1 MGIKYPVKDVVLPK
15 DLKGV
20 ANGKLPDSIL
30 KPIAIGG
37 KLHHLAAAA
46 FNAMTK
52 AAKADGI
59 NFKHVGD
66 YRPYDAQL
74 SLFKQRYVKGDSGD
88 PRKITRT
95 FEGEKWMLKAGM
107 APAGSPG
114 TSNHGWGIAID
125 VALEVGGKLVAITSD
140 PDGKGGFKDGVEWLM
155 KHADTYGFS
164 WEIKEGAEAEAWHIR
179 YYPGDNVPAAVSGV
193 STATASVSYAAPA
206 PVAAAPV
213 ETAAPAA
220 AKSTGAVAYPGT
232 PVTAGSTGE
241 AVKALQ
247 AKLKV
252 PVTGTFD
259 DATTRAV
266 KAFKVKNGFAQD
278 SIAGPKVWAKLFS

>member
-15 DLKGV
+15 DLRGI
-20 ANGKLPDSIL
+20 ANGKLPDSLL

-37 KLHHLAAAA
+37 KLHHLAATA

-66 YRPYDAQL
+66 YRPYTAQL

-95 FEGEKWMLKAGM
+95 FEGEKWMLKKGM

-125 VALEVGGKLVAITSD
+125 VALEVRGRLLSITSD

-155 KHADTYGFS
+155 KNADDYGFS
-164 WEIKEGAEAEAWHIR
+164 WEIKEGAQAEAWHIR
-179 YYPGDNVPAAVSGV
+179 YYPGDNVPAAVQG
-193 STATASVSYAAPA
+193 TAPAHAPAPAPA
-206 PVAAAPV
+206 PVAAP
-213 ETAAPAA
+213 APAA
-220 AKSTGAVAYPGT
+220 KANGYPGRPIANGSKDSNAVRAIQT
-232 PVTAGSTGE
+232 KLGITADGDFGPKT
-241 AVKALQ
+241 A
-247 AKLKV
+247 
-252 PVTGTFD
+252 
-259 DATTRAV
+259 RAV
-266 KAFKVKNGFAQD
+266 KRFKMANGLPHD
-278 SIAGPKVWAKLFS
+278 GVVGPKAWAKLFR

>member
-125 VALEVGGKLVAITSD
+125 VALEVGGKLLSITSD

-164 WEIKEGAEAEAWHIR
+164 WEIKEGAQAEAWHIR
-179 YYPGDNVPAAVSGV
+179 YYPGDNVPAAVSG
-193 STATASVSYAAPA
+193 TASAPAAQAPAPA
-206 PVAAAPV
+206 PVASAP
-213 ETAAPAA
+213 AAPAPA
-220 AKSTGAVAYPGT
+220 AKAKATTYPGT
-232 PVTAGSTGE
+232 PITNGSKGE
-241 AVKALQ
+241 AVKAIQ
-247 AKLKV
+247 EKLGIT
-252 PVTGTFD
+252 PVDGDFGDKT
-259 DATTRAV
+259 AAAV
-266 KAFKVKNGFAQD
+266 KKFKMSNGMQQD
-278 SIAGPKVWAKLFS
+278 SIVGPKVWAKLFS